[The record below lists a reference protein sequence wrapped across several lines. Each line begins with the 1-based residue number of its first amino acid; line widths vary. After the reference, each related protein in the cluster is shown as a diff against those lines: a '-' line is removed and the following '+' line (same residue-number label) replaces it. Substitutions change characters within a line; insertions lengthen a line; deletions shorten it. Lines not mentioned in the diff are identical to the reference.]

1 MFLDDSPSQVTA
13 LEDQALLESPCVPMD
28 LISDEPKV
36 SGRAGD
42 PGQNSLADSKRD
54 SPSVYSTN
62 HPPFPLTRLPLTA
75 LPEIPWPHEGGLFL
89 RSDILSHW
97 TACPQNSSH

>member
-13 LEDQALLESPCVPMD
+13 LEDQALPESPCVPMD
-28 LISDEPKV
+28 PISDEPKV

-54 SPSVYSTN
+54 ILSVYSTN
-62 HPPFPLTRLPLTA
+62 HPPSPLTRLPLAA
-75 LPEIPWPHEGGLFL
+75 LSSSPLAPRGWPVSAF
-89 RSDILSHW
+89 
-97 TACPQNSSH
+97 